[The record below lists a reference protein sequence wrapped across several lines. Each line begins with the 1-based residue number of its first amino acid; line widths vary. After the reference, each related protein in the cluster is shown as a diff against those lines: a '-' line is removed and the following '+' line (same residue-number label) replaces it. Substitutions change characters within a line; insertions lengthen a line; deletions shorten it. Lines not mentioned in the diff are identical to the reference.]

1 MKSKV
6 KWIIPF
12 LLTVLAVA
20 GCSGKEQGNSKQEKS
35 PDKIKVYATVYPLQY
50 FAGSIG
56 GKYVE
61 AESVYPP
68 GTDEHTF
75 EPSQK
80 DIIKMTDADLFLYV
94 GHGLEGFVEK
104 SKGILEG
111 EDVAMAAIGEKMD
124 LKEESHDDRVHEEES
139 HDEHAHEEESH
150 DEHAHG
156 DIDPHVWL
164 DPVLAKEMAGLIRD
178 ELAKQKP
185 EEKVYFEENYTK
197 LAAKLDALDKS
208 FQKTAADA
216 GRKELIVSHAA
227 YGYWEKRYG
236 IKQISV
242 AGLSSSSEPSQKQ
255 LQKVVETA
263 KKHDIKYVAFEQN
276 VSSKLTETIQNEIGA
291 APLTLHNLSVL
302 TEKDIKSKEDYFT
315 LMDKN
320 LSAVRTA
327 LNK

>member
-20 GCSGKEQGNSKQEKS
+20 GCSGKDQGNSRQGKS
-35 PDKIKVYATVYPLQY
+35 PDKINVYATVYPLQY

-61 AESVYPP
+61 AKSVYPP

-111 EDVAMAAIGEKMD
+111 EDVAMSAIGEKMD
-124 LKEESHDDRVHEEES
+124 LKEESHDD
-139 HDEHAHEEESH
+139 HAHEEESH
-150 DEHAHG
+150 DEHTYG

-185 EEKVYFEENYTK
+185 EKKEYFEENYTK
-197 LAAKLDALDKS
+197 LAAKLEALDKD

-216 GRKELIVSHAA
+216 GRKEIIVSHAA

-236 IKQISV
+236 IKQISI

-255 LQKVVETA
+255 LRKVVETA
-263 KKHDIKYVAFEQN
+263 KNHDIKYVAFEQN
-276 VSSKLTETIQNEIGA
+276 VSSKLTETIQKEIGA

-302 TEKDIKSKEDYFT
+302 TEKDIKNKEDYFT

-320 LSAVRTA
+320 LSTVRTA